1 MPCGFAADSIQID
14 AASGTAAYEREK
26 GKSFAPFSN
35 MHSEN
40 RFA

>member
-26 GKSFAPFSN
+26 GKSFCSLFKYAF
-35 MHSEN
+35 
-40 RFA
+40 